1 MREAAWPLL
10 ARTDGMVTMNM
21 DRLTISSV
29 LGELIAAYMR
39 SAANGDRDCR
49 LLVPGLTRKIAR
61 EVHEY
66 LREQEIN
73 SYLVIGGDEEPSER
87 EHLIRAVGLTSKRIG
102 SFVSI
107 ASPGQLVH
115 IQDSIRGSGGTI
127 RSLAFSEEWPW
138 IDSGCEPFRF
148 DGPVLE
154 ALVQRW
160 SSDVSEQNWLREFV
174 LDALVEH
181 TRSSSRRAYILLED
195 ILGSFHSE
203 LYAEIPGTR
212 QRLLCHAGVPCPSG
226 TLPTISRLIRDTSRL
241 CQKIVG
247 RCQKEEDV
255 REQARGMVA
264 EVVEH
269 AEQDDTRFSL
279 DRILDGI
286 GGSTTLDLGIL
297 AFYGCW
303 GPDRNDTSHWRRLN
317 AQLLADLFGV
327 RDREKADVSYDVA
340 CQRGI
345 IADGSKKLATFV
357 GEILEL
363 DVTYKIPA
371 DQFASGQWLVRVLNR
386 QRVVLEQQL
395 VETEGNVHLE
405 FDTASCTSS
414 YSRKI
419 PLRIALVSGSDV
431 EADARLDLHLCGEDR
446 PAFAVVD
453 PAFEVVDATPANE
466 EETPDKKLTVDEP
479 VHLFLF
485 SHAANDVSL
494 YDENDEEIG
503 LVETEMVGVW
513 RSAQRVD
520 VSTEPSGLAIRVCRF
535 GTLTAVICFEA
546 SDLEKGEFT
555 LEDELRVAI
564 SGGREKRLKDLVNLF
579 QGQSDEPYPAL
590 GRIDDVARRRM
601 LLAKMVT
608 SRMGWRPLLANLL
621 AVDYES
627 SGSIGDFVNYLGPVE
642 GATFQTLSLPEDAL
656 SLLKTYS
663 DARDAVHQE
672 VEAVFGGKTMSIE
685 HPTYASHP
693 VFVHERSVQMEALLK
708 NYLDAYRGVLV
719 YLQDKQKSL
728 EWSQLF
734 VLAHLD
740 CVVHWDGSRLRNA
753 FFLVGPW
760 HPLVLARRFMVQSA
774 LFSRAF
780 RLLHEEEGK
789 AFKHLSSLLANVQG
803 FRWTLGMSAD
813 DRLIEPA
820 YVTVTSDPGWHLAL
834 KVSTPDLAAREDIG
848 SLSGIAQSLRRN
860 LGLSIMAATGGNN
873 TLAVTCLS
881 NYLRAFPSRRSI
893 GIRVRRGYAGSDIV
907 RTVDGHIHA
916 EGGAT
921 DQGQQLP
928 GGVRLYFE
936 EPLDNNGDARW
947 TDPPLYVYQFENDE
961 ECLREGHPD
970 IYMLPPTSDLSFTT
984 GTAHYELPRGHGREA
999 AFSKRLGWLTEG
1011 HTQVPKSITYEY
1023 DDPRGGPD
1031 NIGGA
1036 FTNVTGQVGAILGSP
1051 VTTVCDVALPQKLS
1065 APWVVIP
1072 GYSIDPAILVKY
1084 VRDGADRAIQERA
1097 LWDYKLDVTGRESSY
1112 FVLSTIPKGFQIAVN
1127 GFFGR
1132 DDIAG
1137 GFIVE
1142 LGRIGIAIGSEALRS
1157 GRHALGIIG
1166 LIGAVRLLVGTTS
1179 NGKAPL
1185 PCSAS
1190 TIGFLVP
1197 VDSFSSFFGKTGSGD
1212 GKRTDLLAVQLILP
1226 SHESGHLRISAC
1238 GVESKLVSGAF
1249 GITRAHAALA
1259 QARATCDEFKKL
1271 TEASL
1276 HQGAMPERLALLD
1289 ILTFGLRITS
1299 PSTPDEI
1306 QEWIAKEKA
1315 VYDAVLAGNYE
1326 YSEARH
1332 GGLLVSTE
1340 GELPGVAEHIVV
1352 EEGLWVRLTKGHWP
1366 GISETPQVES
1376 VRQVLCDLFDTSGDL
1391 PQSVTSPQEP
1401 PPEVPPFTPPEDDD
1415 TEHVVSPPTEEPVE
1429 EPVPGDVSPEEEQA
1443 TEEPGREEAGAPLS
1457 RVFIGVDDAR
1467 SAVYFD
1473 PQNPVD
1479 PLDNLNVMVTGSS
1492 GTGKTQL
1499 LKYLIC
1505 QIREQGKNVLVLDMK
1520 NDFASDGPFCEKA
1533 RLDRVFVAFDG
1544 LPLNPLIPYPVRHP
1558 VTGDLFVQCAQ
1569 YIAGIASVL
1578 KRTYRLGTQQQAA
1591 VKNAIVAAFTAAGIP
1606 TTGSTPFTDDLRFP
1620 DFSNVGDT
1628 LQHDN
1633 AAAYNR
1639 LDPLFTLGLFRPEF
1653 RAQSFHGLVNR
1664 AAVLDLS
1671 QIPSDEIKNTLAQ
1684 LVVLSSHAY
1693 YNAQP
1698 HSGTIRQFLVFDE
1711 GHRVLASDYMLR
1723 LARECRAY
1731 GVGTILSSQYPKDFP
1746 GDISASMAT
1755 KIVHGNGRDAEQ
1767 VKGIVQLLG
1776 CEGKEGDIAN
1786 LERFQA
1792 FVDNRHY
1799 PHMILRTMNYP
1810 LHLVWSKLRGLGN
1823 ATRDELSRAEGL
1835 DTSKLPIGNLI
1846 RQLER
1851 LGLAEEREG
1860 RVFLLE
1866 RH

>member
-1 MREAAWPLL
+1 LL

-21 DRLTISSV
+21 NRLTISSV
-29 LGELIAAYMR
+29 LGKLIEEYVR
-39 SAANGDRDCR
+39 SAADGDRDCR

-61 EVHEY
+61 EVHQH
-66 LREQEIN
+66 LREQGVN
-73 SYLVIGGDEEPSER
+73 SYLVIGADEEPNES

-107 ASPGQLVH
+107 ATPGQLVH

-138 IDSGCEPFRF
+138 IDNGSEPFRF

-160 SSDVSEQNWLREFV
+160 SDDASEQDWLRECV
-174 LDALVEH
+174 LDALIEH
-181 TRSSSRRAYILLED
+181 TRSSSRRAHILLED
-195 ILGSFHSE
+195 ILGSFQPD
-203 LYAEIPGTR
+203 LYPEIPGTR
-212 QRLLCHAGVPCPSG
+212 EKFLCHAGVPCPTG
-226 TLPTISRLIRDTSRL
+226 TLPAVSRLIRDSSRL
-241 CQKIVG
+241 CQRIVG

-255 REQARGMVA
+255 REQARDMVA
-264 EVVEH
+264 EVVKG
-269 AEQDDTRFSL
+269 AEQDEALFSL
-279 DRILDGI
+279 DRLLDGI
-286 GGSTTLDLGIL
+286 GGSTTLDLGML

-303 GPDRNDTSHWRRLN
+303 GPDRSDTSHWRSLN
-317 AQLLADLFGV
+317 AQLLADLFDV
-327 RDREKADVSYDVA
+327 RDREKAEVSCNVA
-340 CQRGI
+340 CQRGV
-345 IADGSKKLATFV
+345 IADDGKKLATFV
-357 GEILEL
+357 GEQLGL
-363 DVTYKIPA
+363 DVTYRIPA
-371 DQFASGQWLVRVLNR
+371 NRFASGQWLVRVLNR

-395 VETEGNVHLE
+395 VEPEGDVHLE
-405 FDTASCTSS
+405 FDTASSASS

-419 PLRIALVSGSDV
+419 PLRIALVSGNYV

-453 PAFEVVDATPANE
+453 PAFEVVDAAPADE

-503 LVETEMVGVW
+503 LLETEMAGVS

-520 VSTEPSGLAIRVCRF
+520 VSDEPSGLAIRICRF

-564 SGGREKRLKDLVNLF
+564 SGGREKRLNDLVDLF
-579 QGQSDEPYPAL
+579 QGQSDEPYPTL
-590 GRIDDVARRRM
+590 GGIDEVARRRM

-627 SGSIGDFVNYLGPVE
+627 SGSIGDFVNHLGPVE

-656 SLLKTYS
+656 SLLRTYS
-663 DARDAVHQE
+663 DARDAVRKE
-672 VEAVFGGKTMSIE
+672 VEAVYGGKPISIE
-685 HPTYASHP
+685 HPTYAGHP
-693 VFVHERSVQMEALLK
+693 VFVHERSAQMEALLK
-708 NYLDAYRGVLV
+708 SYLDAYRGILA
-719 YLQDKQKSL
+719 YLQDRQKSL

-760 HPLVLARRFMVQSA
+760 HPLVLARRFMVQAA

-780 RLLHEEEGK
+780 RLLHGEDGK
-789 AFKHLSSLLANVQG
+789 AFRYLSSLLGNVQG
-803 FRWTLGMSAD
+803 FRWALGMSAD

-820 YVTVTSDPGWHLAL
+820 YVTVTSDPGWHLAM
-834 KVSTPDLAAREDIG
+834 KISTPDLAAREDVG
-848 SLSGIAQSLRRN
+848 SLSGVAQSLRRN
-860 LGLSIMAATGGNN
+860 LGLSVMAATGGNN
-873 TLAVTCLS
+873 TLAITCLS

-893 GIRVRRGYAGSDIV
+893 GIRIRRGYAGGDIV
-907 RTVDGHIHA
+907 RTVDRHIHA
-916 EGGAT
+916 EDGAT

-961 ECLREGHPD
+961 ECLRESHPD
-970 IYMLPPTSDLSFTT
+970 IYMLPPASDLSFRGGTT
-984 GTAHYELPRGHGREA
+984 RYELPRGHGREA

-1023 DDPRGGPD
+1023 DGPRDGPD

-1036 FTNVTGQVGAILGSP
+1036 FTNVTGQVGAILGNP
-1051 VTTVCDVALPQKLS
+1051 VGVVCDVALPQKLS

-1072 GYSIDPAILVKY
+1072 GHSIDPAILVKY

-1137 GFIVE
+1137 DFIVE
-1142 LGRIGIAIGSEALRS
+1142 LGRIGIAIGGEALRS
-1157 GRHALGIIG
+1157 GRHALGIVG
-1166 LIGAVRLLVGTTS
+1166 LIGAVRLLVGKTS
-1179 NGKAPL
+1179 DGRAPL
-1185 PCSAS
+1185 PFSSSA
-1190 TIGFLVP
+1190 IGFLVP

-1212 GKRTDLLAVQLILP
+1212 GKRTDLLAVQLVLP
-1226 SHESGHLRISAC
+1226 SPESGRLRISAC

-1259 QARATCDEFKKL
+1259 QARATGDEFKKL
-1271 TEASL
+1271 VLASL
-1276 HQGAMPERLALLD
+1276 RQGAMPERLALLD

-1299 PSTPDEI
+1299 PSTPSEI
-1306 QEWIAKEKA
+1306 EDWVTKEKS
-1315 VYDAVLAGNYE
+1315 VYDAILAGNYE
-1326 YSEARH
+1326 YSGARH

-1340 GELPGVAEHIVV
+1340 GELPGVAEHVVV

-1366 GISETPQVES
+1366 GISETPQVQGI
-1376 VRQVLCDLFDTSGDL
+1376 RQVLCDLFETPSDSSL
-1391 PQSVTSPQEP
+1391 AVTTPQERP
-1401 PPEVPPFTPPEDDD
+1401 LDVPPVTPPDDRD
-1415 TEHVVSPPTEEPVE
+1415 AESEVAPPTEKPVE
-1429 EPVPGDVSPEEEQA
+1429 EPVRSGVCPEEEQA
-1443 TEEPGREEAGAPLS
+1443 AAEPEREEAGAPLE
-1457 RVFIGVDDAR
+1457 RVFIGVDNAR

-1473 PQNPVD
+1473 PQSPVD
-1479 PLDNLNVMVTGSS
+1479 PLDNMNVMVTGSS

-1505 QIREQGKNVLVLDMK
+1505 ELRAQGKNVLVLDMK
-1520 NDFASDGPFCEKA
+1520 NDFASDGPFCDKA
-1533 RLDRVFVAFDG
+1533 GLDRAFVAFDG

-1558 VTGDLFVQCAQ
+1558 ATGDLFVQCAQ
-1569 YIAGIASVL
+1569 YIAGVASVL
-1578 KRTYRLGTQQQAA
+1578 KRTYGLGAQQQAA

-1606 TTGSTPFTDDLRFP
+1606 TTGSTPFSNDLHFP
-1620 DFSNVGDT
+1620 DFSNVGET

-1633 AAAYNR
+1633 ATAYNR
-1639 LDPLFTLGLFRPEF
+1639 LDPLFTLGLFRAEF
-1653 RAQSFHGLVNR
+1653 RAESFHGLVNR

-1698 HSGTIRQFLVFDE
+1698 HSGAIRQFLVFDE
-1711 GHRVLASDYMLR
+1711 GHRVLTSDYMLR
-1723 LARECRAY
+1723 LVRECRAY
-1731 GVGTILSSQYPKDFP
+1731 GVGTILSSQYPTDFP

-1755 KIVHGNGRDAEQ
+1755 KIAHGNGRDADR
-1767 VKGIVQLLG
+1767 VRGIVQLLG

-1810 LHLVWSKLRGLGN
+1810 LHLVWSKLKELGN
-1823 ATRDELSRAEGL
+1823 GTREELSRAEGL
-1835 DTSKLPIGNLI
+1835 DPSKLPLGNLI

-1851 LGLAEEREG
+1851 LGLAEERDG

>member
-1 MREAAWPLL
+1 
-10 ARTDGMVTMNM
+10 MVTMNV

-29 LGELIAAYMR
+29 LGELIEGYVR
-39 SAANGDRDCR
+39 SAADGNRDCR

-66 LREQEIN
+66 LREQGIN
-73 SYLVIGGDEEPSER
+73 SYLVIGGDEEPSES

-115 IQDSIRGSGGTI
+115 IQDSIRGSGGTV

-138 IDSGCEPFRF
+138 IDNGSEPFRF

-154 ALVQRW
+154 ALVHRW
-160 SSDVSEQNWLREFV
+160 SGDVGEQDWLREFV

-181 TRSSSRRAYILLED
+181 TRSSSRRAQILLED
-195 ILGSFHSE
+195 ILGSFRSE
-203 LYAEIPGTR
+203 LYPEIPGTR
-212 QRLLCHAGVPCPSG
+212 EKFLCHAGVPCPPG
-226 TLPTISRLIRDTSRL
+226 RLPTVSKLIRDTSRL
-241 CQKIVG
+241 CQRIVG

-255 REQARGMVA
+255 REQTRDMVA
-264 EVVEH
+264 EVVEE
-269 AEQDDTRFSL
+269 AEQEETRFSL

-286 GGSTTLDLGIL
+286 GGSTTLDLGML
-297 AFYGCW
+297 AFYSCW
-303 GPDRNDTSHWRRLN
+303 GPDKNDASHWRKLD

-327 RDREKADVSYDVA
+327 RGREKAEVSYNVA

-345 IADGSKKLATFV
+345 IADNGKKIATFV
-357 GEILEL
+357 GEQIEL
-363 DVTYKIPA
+363 DVTYRIPA

-386 QRVVLEQQL
+386 QRVVLEQPL
-395 VETEGNVHLE
+395 VEPEGDVHLE
-405 FDTASCTSS
+405 FDTASSTSS

-419 PLRIALVSGSDV
+419 PLRIALVSGNDV
-431 EADARLDLHLCGEDR
+431 EAYARLDLHLCGEDR

-453 PAFEVVDATPANE
+453 PAFEVVDAAAADE

-494 YDENDEEIG
+494 CNENDEDTG
-503 LVETEMVGVW
+503 LIETEMSGVW

-520 VSTEPSGLAIRVCRF
+520 ASSEPSGLAIRMCRF

-555 LEDELRVAI
+555 VEDELRVAI
-564 SGGREKRLKDLVNLF
+564 SGGREKGLKDLVDLF
-579 QGQSDEPYPAL
+579 QGQSDEPYTAL
-590 GRIDDVARRRM
+590 GRIDEVARRRM
-601 LLAKMVT
+601 LLGKMVT

-621 AVDYES
+621 ATDYES

-642 GATFQTLSLPEDAL
+642 GATFQTLSLPDDAL

-663 DARDAVHQE
+663 DARDAVRKE
-672 VEAVFGGKTMSIE
+672 VEAVFDGKAVSIE

-693 VFVHERSVQMEALLK
+693 VFVHERSVQIEALLK
-708 NYLDAYRGVLV
+708 NYLDAYRSILA

-734 VLAHLD
+734 VLVHLD

-760 HPLVLARRFMVQSA
+760 HPLVLARRFMVQAA

-780 RLLHEEEGK
+780 RLLHDKEGK
-789 AFKHLSSLLANVQG
+789 TFRHLSFLLANVQG
-803 FRWTLGMSAD
+803 FRWALGMSAD

-848 SLSGIAQSLRRN
+848 SLAGVAQALRRN
-860 LGLSIMAATGGNN
+860 MGLSIMAATGGNN

-916 EGGAT
+916 EDGAT

-936 EPLDNNGDARW
+936 EPLGNNGDARW
-947 TDPPLYVYQFENDE
+947 TDPPLYVYRFENDE

-970 IYMLPPTSDLSFTT
+970 IYMLPPASDLSFRAGTT
-984 GTAHYELPRGHGREA
+984 RYELPRGHGREA
-999 AFSKRLGWLTEG
+999 AFSKRLVWLTEG

-1023 DDPRGGPD
+1023 DGPRDESD

-1036 FTNVTGQVGAILGSP
+1036 FTNVAGQVGAILGDP
-1051 VTTVCDVALPQKLS
+1051 VATVCDVALPQKLS

-1112 FVLSTIPKGFQIAVN
+1112 FVLSTIPKGFQVAVN

-1137 GFIVE
+1137 DFIVE
-1142 LGRIGIAIGSEALRS
+1142 LGRIGIAIGGEALRS
-1157 GRHALGIIG
+1157 GRHARGIIG
-1166 LIGAVRLLVGTTS
+1166 LIGAVRLLVGTT
-1179 NGKAPL
+1179 NDGKAPL
-1185 PCSAS
+1185 PCSNG

-1212 GKRTDLLAVQLILP
+1212 SKRTDLLAVQLVLP
-1226 SHESGHLRISAC
+1226 SPEYSHLRISAC
-1238 GVESKLVSGAF
+1238 GVESKLVSGTF

-1259 QARATCDEFKKL
+1259 QARATGDEFKNLVL
-1271 TEASL
+1271 TSL
-1276 HQGAMPERLALLD
+1276 RQGAMPERLALLD

-1299 PSTPDEI
+1299 PSTPGEI
-1306 QEWIAKEKA
+1306 EDWIAKEKV

-1340 GELPGVAEHIVV
+1340 GALPGVAEHVVV

-1366 GISETPQVES
+1366 RISETSHVECI
-1376 VRQVLCDLFDTSGDL
+1376 RRVLCDLFETPGDSS
-1391 PQSVTSPQEP
+1391 PSVTSPPEP
-1401 PPEVPPFTPPEDDD
+1401 PPAVPPAIPTGGEG
-1415 TEHVVSPPTEEPVE
+1415 TAREVTPPTEELVE
-1429 EPVPGDVSPEEEQA
+1429 KPVPDDLSSKEQHA
-1443 TEEPGREEAGAPLS
+1443 TGESGRREAGAPLE
-1457 RVFIGVDDAR
+1457 RIFIGVDDAR

-1473 PQNPVD
+1473 PQSPVD
-1479 PLDNLNVMVTGSS
+1479 PLDNMNVMVTGSS

-1505 QIREQGKNVLVLDMK
+1505 QLREQGKNVLVLDMK

-1533 RLDRVFVAFDG
+1533 GLDRVFVAFDG

-1569 YIAGIASVL
+1569 YIAGVSSVL
-1578 KRTYRLGTQQQAA
+1578 KRTYGLGAQQQAA

-1606 TTGSTPFTDDLRFP
+1606 TTGSTPFNDDLRFP

-1639 LDPLFTLGLFRPEF
+1639 LDPLFTLGLFRSEF
-1653 RAQSFHGLVNR
+1653 RAQSFYGLVNR

-1711 GHRVLASDYMLR
+1711 GHRVLTSDYMLR
-1723 LARECRAY
+1723 LVRECRAY
-1731 GVGTILSSQYPKDFP
+1731 GVGTILSSQYPTDFP

-1755 KIVHGNGRDAEQ
+1755 KIVHGNGRDADR

-1799 PHMILRTMNYP
+1799 PHAILRTMNYP
-1810 LHLVWSKLRGLGN
+1810 LHLVWSKLRELGN
-1823 ATRDELSRAEGL
+1823 ASRDELSRAEGF
-1835 DTSKLPIGNLI
+1835 DASKLPIGNLV